1 MYFSVRGTFTE
12 EQFKNIDD
20 LPVIGTFT
28 VKQCKKRSFLQV
40 QITNTVDRN
49 TRDDL
54 GGSLGQGWGESTTAE
69 SEVNQEYYVDA

>member
-1 MYFSVRGTFTE
+1 MYFSVRINFTE
-12 EQFKNIDD
+12 EQFNNIDD
-20 LPVIGTFT
+20 LAAIGTFT

-54 GGSLGQGWGESTTAE
+54 GGSLG
-69 SEVNQEYYVDA
+69 